1 MAFSSNQADDIM
13 SEMNITPLVD
23 VMLVLL
29 VVFIVTAPMLTK
41 AIPINLPKT
50 NAVAPASQPDPL
62 VVSLAGDNQL
72 YLNKQRIARSDLL
85 ARLTDAQKSND
96 KQVVQVQADKDANY
110 GSVAG
115 LLADIE
121 KSGIHHLAL
130 LTQK

>member
-1 MAFSSNQADDIM
+1 MAFSSGNSDDIM

-41 AIPINLPKT
+41 AIPVNLPKT
-50 NAVAPASQPDPL
+50 NAVAPANQPDPL
-62 VVSLAGDNQL
+62 IVSLDGNNQL
-72 YLNKQRIARSDLL
+72 FLNKQSIERSELL
-85 ARLTDAQKSND
+85 VRLTEAQTRNEA
-96 KQVVQVQADKDANY
+96 QVVQIQADTDANY
-110 GSVAG
+110 GAVAG

>member
-1 MAFSSNQADDIM
+1 MAFSSGNSDDIM

-41 AIPINLPKT
+41 AIPVNLPKT
-50 NAVAPASQPDPL
+50 NAVAPANQPDPL
-62 VVSLAGDNQL
+62 IVSLDGSNQL
-72 YLNKQRIARSDLL
+72 FLNKQPIERSELL
-85 ARLTDAQKSND
+85 TRLTEAQTANAA
-96 KQVVQVQADKDANY
+96 QVVQIQADTDANY
-110 GSVAG
+110 GVVAG

>member
-1 MAFSSNQADDIM
+1 MAFSSGHSDDIM

-41 AIPINLPKT
+41 AIPVNLPKT
-50 NAVAPASQPDPL
+50 NAVAPANQPDPL
-62 VVSLAGDNQL
+62 IVSLEGDNQL
-72 YLNKQRIARSDLL
+72 YLNKQRIERTELL
-85 ARLTDAQKSND
+85 ARLADAQRSNDQQIVQIQADTDAS
-96 KQVVQVQADKDANY
+96 Y
-110 GSVAG
+110 GTVAG

>member
-1 MAFSSNQADDIM
+1 MAFSSGNSDEIM

-29 VVFIVTAPMLTK
+29 VVFIVAAPMLTK
-41 AIPINLPKT
+41 AIPVNLPKT
-50 NAVAPASQPDPL
+50 NAVAPANQPDPL
-62 VVSLAGDNQL
+62 IVSLDGNNQL
-72 YLNKQRIARSDLL
+72 FLNKQSIQRSELL
-85 ARLTDAQKSND
+85 ARLTEAQTSND
-96 KQVVQVQADKDANY
+96 SQVVQIQADTDANY
-110 GSVAG
+110 GAVAG

>member
-1 MAFSSNQADDIM
+1 MAFSSGNSDDIM

-41 AIPINLPKT
+41 AIPVNLPKT
-50 NAVAPASQPDPL
+50 NAVAPANQPDPL
-62 VVSLAGDNQL
+62 IVSLDGNNQL
-72 YLNKQRIARSDLL
+72 FLNKQSIERSELL
-85 ARLTDAQKSND
+85 VRLTEAQTRNKA
-96 KQVVQVQADKDANY
+96 QVVQIQADTDANY
-110 GSVAG
+110 GAVAG

>member
-1 MAFSSNQADDIM
+1 MAFSSGHSDEIM

-41 AIPINLPKT
+41 AIPVNLPKT
-50 NAVAPASQPDPL
+50 NAVAPANQPDPL
-62 VVSLAGDNQL
+62 IVSLDGNNQL
-72 YLNKQRIARSDLL
+72 FLNKQSIERSELL
-85 ARLTDAQKSND
+85 ARLTEAQTSNEA
-96 KQVVQVQADKDANY
+96 QVVQIQADSDANY
-110 GSVAG
+110 GVVAG

>member
-1 MAFSSNQADDIM
+1 MAFSSGHSDEIM

-29 VVFIVTAPMLTK
+29 VVFIVAAPMLTK
-41 AIPINLPKT
+41 AIPVNLPKT
-50 NAVAPASQPDPL
+50 NAVAPANQPDPL
-62 VVSLAGDNQL
+62 IVSLDGNNQL
-72 YLNKQRIARSDLL
+72 FLNKQSIQRSELL
-85 ARLTDAQKSND
+85 ARLTEAQTSND
-96 KQVVQVQADKDANY
+96 SQVVQIQADTDANY
-110 GSVAG
+110 GAVAG

>member
-1 MAFSSNQADDIM
+1 MAFSSNHHDDIM

-29 VVFIVTAPMLTK
+29 VVFIVTAPMLTN

-50 NAVAPASQPDPL
+50 AAVAPANRPDPL
-62 VVSLAGDNQL
+62 VVSVDGTQQL
-72 YLNKQRIARSDLL
+72 FLNKQVIDREQLL
-85 ARLTDAQKSND
+85 NQLAAAQRANSEV
-96 KQVVQVQADKDANY
+96 VVQVQADKDASY
-110 GSVAG
+110 GVVAE

-121 KSGIHHLAL
+121 QSGIHRLAL

>member
-1 MAFSSNQADDIM
+1 MAFSSGNSDDIM

-41 AIPINLPKT
+41 AIPVNLPKT
-50 NAVAPASQPDPL
+50 NAVAPANQPDPL
-62 VVSLAGDNQL
+62 IVSLDGNNQL
-72 YLNKQRIARSDLL
+72 FLNKQSIERSELL
-85 ARLTDAQKSND
+85 VRLTEAQTRNEA
-96 KQVVQVQADKDANY
+96 QVVQIQADTDANY
-110 GSVAG
+110 GVVAG